1 MIRPLSTLFQQ
12 RQIGNHIMGGTIKIF
27 KTEITI
33 NDLHYVFRAGKDNFN
48 RKVATHSTATN
59 GFSKLPIV

>member
-1 MIRPLSTLFQQ
+1 
-12 RQIGNHIMGGTIKIF
+12 MGGTIKIF